1 MHQQAMLIL
10 SIRSIY
16 MSLYFIWLDGWPLAG
31 VDIFFDVEAILMSC
45 KLGTSGVML
54 GSELKKLETH
64 MVSNCLIHTLNSYF
78 STGCYGGGASLGHL
92 AYNLQTVLW

>member
-1 MHQQAMLIL
+1 
-10 SIRSIY
+10 

-78 STGCYGGGASLGHL
+78 SRRCWGF
-92 AYNLQTVLW
+92 